1 MNIGVYQLFFWG
13 FTDFFGEKICSEF
26 FFVLK
31 VATLT
36 FFGGG
41 GGKKSELTKWE
52 RHLEVQVRNQ
62 QFFEKRVGNL
72 RVSSHGFLVGVRFSS
87 SKFDFQHFF

>member
-13 FTDFFGEKICSEF
+13 FTDFFGEKICSEY

-41 GGKKSELTKWE
+41 G
-52 RHLEVQVRNQ
+52 
-62 QFFEKRVGNL
+62 
-72 RVSSHGFLVGVRFSS
+72 
-87 SKFDFQHFF
+87 